1 VSYKLNILISV
12 IKFSFNQRH
21 ILCLNVEVYMTQR
34 TITTAILFTL
44 AAITATSSAMARD
57 SIEVVGSSTVYPFS
71 TVVAERYGRASGKPT
86 PKIESTGSGGGM
98 KLFCSGVGTN
108 YPDITNS
115 SRRMKASEFKLCQ
128 SNGVK
133 DVIEVQIGYDGIVI
147 ANSIKAAP
155 MKLTRKDIF
164 LALAAQVPGPV
175 EGELIDNPYSTWK
188 QVNASLPDTEIEVLG
203 PPPTSGTRDAF
214 AELGLE
220 GGCKKIAWIAALKK
234 TNKSAY
240 KAICHTVREDG
251 RYIEA
256 GENDNLI
263 VQKLEANPAALG
275 VFGFSF
281 LDQNVDKVQ
290 GSQIESVD
298 PTFESIANKSYPI
311 SRPLFFY
318 VKKAHV
324 GVVPGIQGFLN
335 EFSSEKAWGEEGYL
349 AEKGMIPLPDAER
362 KAMALN
368 TRNLVPMTGKEALK

>member
-1 VSYKLNILISV
+1 
-12 IKFSFNQRH
+12 
-21 ILCLNVEVYMTQR
+21 MTQR
-34 TITTAILFTL
+34 TIITAILVTV
-44 AAITATSSAMARD
+44 ASITAASSALARN

-71 TVVAERYGRASGKPT
+71 TVVAERYGRASGKAT
-86 PKIESTGSGGGM
+86 PIIESTGSGGGM

-128 SNGVK
+128 SNGVREI
-133 DVIEVQIGYDGIVI
+133 IEVQVGYDGIVI
-147 ANSIKAAP
+147 ANSVKVAP

-164 LALAAQVPGPV
+164 LALAAKVPGSK
-175 EGELIDNPYSTWK
+175 EGELVDNPYSTWN
-188 QVNASLPDTEIEVLG
+188 QVNAALPNTAIEVLG

-214 AELGLE
+214 AELAME

-240 KAICHTVREDG
+240 KAVCHTVREDG

-281 LDQNVDKVQ
+281 LDQNADKVQ
-290 GSQIESVD
+290 GSQIESVE
-298 PTFESIANKSYPI
+298 PTFESIADKSYPV
-311 SRPLFFY
+311 SRPLYFY

-335 EFSSEKAWGEEGYL
+335 EFTSEKAWGEEGYL

-362 KAMALN
+362 KAMAAN
-368 TRNLVPMTGKEALK
+368 TRNLVPMTGAEGLK